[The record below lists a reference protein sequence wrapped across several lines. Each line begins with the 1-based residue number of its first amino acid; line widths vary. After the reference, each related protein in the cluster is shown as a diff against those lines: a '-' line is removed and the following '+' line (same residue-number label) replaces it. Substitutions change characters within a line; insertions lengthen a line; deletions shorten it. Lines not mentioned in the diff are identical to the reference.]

1 MKKIVLFNLF
11 LVLILCSVFAAPKG
25 IRVPDT
31 IDNSISE
38 DQLSKV
44 IINKLV
50 LVKKI
55 DEYANPYY
63 ANKFSKEPV
72 FDKSLNDFLKLRT
85 FYMLPG
91 EHTFNF
97 SFKTNVRMANSV
109 DYTVTLEAG
118 KTYEL
123 IAEEEEGFDV
133 VFYDIQDSQTHTS
146 LISGIRFTYKQ
157 QLAIEYAGVL
167 EYINNGNNLV
177 FKSYIPNPYLFNKS
191 FEDVLEEY
199 NNSQADYIIEYGP
212 DMSVKYTEK
221 GKEYT
226 GFIGFDASNV
236 VIYIKFNKDGKLT
249 KEAFLQLLPEKCDRV
264 FNLKSVTNAD
274 GIIEINVTQKKG
286 KETLSFRAE

>member
-1 MKKIVLFNLF
+1 MKKRIIFILF
-11 LVLILCSVFAAPKG
+11 LVLILSSIFAAPVV
-25 IRVPDT
+25 RVPDT
-31 IDNSISE
+31 IDSNIPQ
-38 DQLSKV
+38 DQLAKV
-44 IINKLV
+44 ILNKNV
-50 LVKKI
+50 DIRQI
-55 DEYANPYY
+55 DEYKNPY
-63 ANKFSKEPV
+63 FVLPHSDDPS
-72 FDKSLNDFLKLRT
+72 FHKSLNDFLKVRT
-85 FYMLPG
+85 FYVLPG
-91 EHTFNF
+91 EHSFNF
-97 SFKTNVRMANSV
+97 LFRTNARKAQSV

-123 IAEEEEGFDV
+123 IAEEEEGYDV

-146 LISGIRFTYKQ
+146 LIPGIRFTYKQ

-249 KEAFLQLLPEKCDRV
+249 KEAFLDLAPEKCDRV
-264 FNLKSVTNAD
+264 FNLKSVTNTD

>member
-1 MKKIVLFNLF
+1 MKKMVLFNLF
-11 LVLILCSVFAAPKG
+11 LVLILCSVFADSKG

-133 VFYDIQDSQTHTS
+133 VFYDIQEVQTHTS
-146 LISGIRFTYKQ
+146 LIPGVRLTYKQ
-157 QLAIEYAGVL
+157 QLAIEYAGILDTVK
-167 EYINNGNNLV
+167 ENNLV
-177 FKSYIPNPYLFNKS
+177 FNSYIPNPYAFNLSYEELLK
-191 FEDVLEEY
+191 EY
-199 NNSQADYIIEYGP
+199 NNLQADYIIEYGP

-221 GKEYT
+221 GKEYD
-226 GFIGFDASNV
+226 GFIGFDASNA
-236 VIYIKFNKDGKLT
+236 VIYIKLNKDGKLT
-249 KEAFLQLLPEKCDRV
+249 KEAFLDLAPEKCDRV
-264 FNLKSVTNAD
+264 FNLKSVTNTD

>member
-1 MKKIVLFNLF
+1 MKKRIIFILF

-133 VFYDIQDSQTHTS
+133 VFYDIQEVQTHTS
-146 LISGIRFTYKQ
+146 LIPGVRLTYKQ
-157 QLAIEYAGVL
+157 QLAIEYAGILDTVK
-167 EYINNGNNLV
+167 ENNLV
-177 FKSYIPNPYLFNKS
+177 FNSYIPNPYAFNLSYEELLK
-191 FEDVLEEY
+191 EY
-199 NNSQADYIIEYGP
+199 NNLQADYIIEYGP

-221 GKEYT
+221 GKEYD
-226 GFIGFDASNV
+226 GFIGFDASNA

-249 KEAFLQLLPEKCDRV
+249 KEAFLDLAPEKCDRV
-264 FNLKSVTNAD
+264 FNLKSVTNTD

-286 KETLSFRAE
+286 KETLSFRAK